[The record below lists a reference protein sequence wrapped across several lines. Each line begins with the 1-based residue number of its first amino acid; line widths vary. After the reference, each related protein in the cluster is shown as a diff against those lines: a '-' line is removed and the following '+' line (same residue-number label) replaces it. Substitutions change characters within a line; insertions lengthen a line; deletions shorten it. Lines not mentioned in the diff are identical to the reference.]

1 MTLPPSHPVSADA
14 CPASLRRSRR
24 RALAALLGGGL
35 LGSTL
40 PLRAAPAA
48 KGEAVRWP
56 AVRLLDGRPLPAPWL
71 AGQAAVVV
79 FFSTTCPFCARHN
92 KHVQKLAAQ
101 VSGQP
106 LQVIGVAQDRQ
117 RADVT
122 RYLSNNAYTFA
133 VTMDHQPLH
142 GAMASRRVIP
152 LTCVIDRNGRLRDVI
167 PGEMFEEDVLELAQW
182 ARA

>member
-1 MTLPPSHPVSADA
+1 MTSSSIHRLPAHGGTA
-14 CPASLRRSRR
+14 LHRQSRR

-35 LGSTL
+35 LGSAL

-48 KGEAVRWP
+48 KGEAVQWP

-101 VSGQP
+101 MSGQP

-117 RADVT
+117 RADVN

-133 VTMDHQPLH
+133 VTMDHRPLH
-142 GAMASRRVIP
+142 EAMASRRVIP
-152 LTCVIDRNGRLRDVI
+152 LTCVIDRTGRLRDVI

-182 ARA
+182 AKA

>member
-1 MTLPPSHPVSADA
+1 MTPPPSHPLPADDR
-14 CPASLRRSRR
+14 PENLHRSRR

-35 LGSTL
+35 LGHAL

-48 KGEAVRWP
+48 KGEAVQWP

-101 VSGQP
+101 MSGQP
-106 LQVIGVAQDRQ
+106 LQVVGVAQDRQ
-117 RADVT
+117 LADVR

-133 VTMDHQPLH
+133 VTMDHRPLH
-142 GAMASRRVIP
+142 EAMASRRVIP
-152 LTCVIDRNGRLRDVI
+152 LTCVIDRSGRLRDAI

-182 ARA
+182 AKA